1 MTSGEDWEE
10 KLIEQLSEMFR
21 NMGMPMDKDQLRKL
35 MEQFREQFEGMG
47 IDAEKI
53 AKGEVNFN
61 FDLSNLA
68 KMFAKGDDLSDILKN
83 MGMAVEVDAA
93 VEIPTPTSE
102 NKNDA
107 IIDLPSDDIYL
118 DGWNMSVTVDFSL
131 RGEVE
136 QDQVELSLV
145 DGGQQIEVLKHN
157 QTQPLA
163 TIALPHQCEDV
174 VEFSLNNGILDITL
188 KLTPQGSA
196 TESTANNVD
205 LDDDD
210 YDDDTPLSDNVGIDF
225 ADDDDDDDDD
235 EDGGIKI
242 F

>member
-1 MTSGEDWEE
+1 MSGGEDWEE

-35 MEQFREQFEGMG
+35 MEQFRSQFEGMG

-68 KMFAKGDDLSDILKN
+68 KMFAKGDDLSDIIKN

-102 NKNDA
+102 KKNDA
-107 IIDLPSDDIYL
+107 VIDLPSDDIYL
-118 DGWNMSVTVDFSL
+118 DGWNMSVTIDFSL
-131 RGEVE
+131 RGEIE

-145 DGGQQIEVLKHN
+145 DGGQQIEVLKNN

-174 VEFSLNNGILDITL
+174 VDFSLNNGILDITL

-196 TESTANNVD
+196 TESAAKHID
-205 LDDDD
+205 FDDED
-210 YDDDTPLSDNVGIDF
+210 YDDDRPVSDNASIDF
-225 ADDDDDDDDD
+225 ADDDDDDDD
-235 EDGGIKI
+235 EDGGITI

>member
-1 MTSGEDWEE
+1 MSGGEDWEE

-102 NKNDA
+102 KKNDA
-107 IIDLPSDDIYL
+107 VIDLPSDDIYL

-131 RGEVE
+131 RGEIE

-145 DGGQQIEVLKHN
+145 DGGQQIEVLKNN

-205 LDDDD
+205 LDDED

-225 ADDDDDDDDD
+225 ADDDDDDDD

>member
-1 MTSGEDWEE
+1 MSGGEDWEE

-131 RGEVE
+131 RGEIE

-145 DGGQQIEVLKHN
+145 DGGQQIEVLKNN

-174 VEFSLNNGILDITL
+174 VDFSLNNGILDITL

-196 TESTANNVD
+196 TESAAKQID
-205 LDDDD
+205 FDDED
-210 YDDDTPLSDNVGIDF
+210 YDDDRPVSDNVSIDF
-225 ADDDDDDDDD
+225 ADDDEDDDD
-235 EDGGIKI
+235 EDGGITI